1 MIECLQWFPGF
12 LGRLKKRDYTKRI
25 AIRIICH
32 EIILCIEDYAGTKYY
47 LLRGEINFS
56 GISACL

>member
-12 LGRLKKRDYTKRI
+12 PGRLKRRDYTKQV
-25 AIRIICH
+25 AIRIICN
-32 EIILCIEDYAGTKYY
+32 EIILCIEDYAGTKYC